1 MVTLWFRGNKA
12 ENAAV
17 AGCSGLII
25 FMDPSTVAM
34 WVILIYRILF
44 LSFYAQ
50 HVFFRQGT
58 DEADV
63 YPNTFWMPGTAV
75 QVFLCS
81 QSSPFLP
88 KTISEDHLPWRMETH
103 SPQTGQ
109 VLTMLTGRTAA
120 QSLWNLFSKHSP
132 SARLNEEDRREYLPR
147 IPVQPV
153 GFGWNWNCLFS
164 QQVGYTDAEQ
174 LLMRMEGEPAPEDW
188 QGGLDMVYKWV
199 ENCICRVFDEARLG
213 GELTDELSGGRVTIE
228 VNNRQEERLSSNV
241 IGVLLGSEEPDRCR
255 S

>member
-1 MVTLWFRGNKA
+1 MPNMFFSGKGQMKPMCTQTHSGCREQLFRFFSVFDLLLFSLKQSA
-12 ENAAV
+12 RLTCPV
-17 AGCSGLII
+17 S
-25 FMDPSTVAM
+25 
-34 WVILIYRILF
+34 LF
-44 LSFYAQ
+44 LIFSF
-50 HVFFRQGT
+50 
-58 DEADV
+58 
-63 YPNTFWMPGTAV
+63 
-75 QVFLCS
+75 
-81 QSSPFLP
+81 SPF
-88 KTISEDHLPWRMETH
+88 KTISEAPLPWRMETH

-153 GFGWNWNCLFS
+153 GFRWNWKCLFS

-228 VNNRQEERLSSNV
+228 VNNRQEEKVSSNV
-241 IGVLLGSEEPDRCR
+241 IGVLLGSDEPDRCR